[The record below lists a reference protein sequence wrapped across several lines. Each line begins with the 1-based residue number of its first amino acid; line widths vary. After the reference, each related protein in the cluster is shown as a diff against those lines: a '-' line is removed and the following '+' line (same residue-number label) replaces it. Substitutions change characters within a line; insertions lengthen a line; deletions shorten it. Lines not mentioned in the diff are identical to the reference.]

1 MTIRAE
7 DLTAEERAIV
17 DHFALNPLKDWA
29 YAFKIAKPWIEQRR
43 ALFAPA
49 QPEPKR
55 EELWLAYVEL
65 LMDEVNAHVGLAIAH
80 GWTGSPER
88 YARGKML
95 RLALGIDKETT

>member
-43 ALFAPA
+43 ALFAPDFYETRA
-49 QPEPKR
+49 LARYDEAKSLLHSYATTFGVVDGSVLAAKVR
-55 EELWLAYVEL
+55 EFLAE
-65 LMDEVNAHVGLAIAH
+65 E
-80 GWTGSPER
+80 
-88 YARGKML
+88 K
-95 RLALGIDKETT
+95 K